1 MHLDFVDSSIIS
13 EKKGM
18 ENDLVKDWGVQ
29 EQKVP
34 HIQLYREIMN

>member
-18 ENDLVKDWGVQ
+18 ENDKMKD
-29 EQKVP
+29 
-34 HIQLYREIMN
+34 